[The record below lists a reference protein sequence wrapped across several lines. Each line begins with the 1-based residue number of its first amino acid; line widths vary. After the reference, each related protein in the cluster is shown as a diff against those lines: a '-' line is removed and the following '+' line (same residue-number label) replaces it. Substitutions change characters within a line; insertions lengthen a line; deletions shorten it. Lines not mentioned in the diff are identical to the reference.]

1 VRAPAQALAVLAL
14 LFPGLPVL
22 SSKARR
28 AFSSVVEPVGQSLAR
43 AGVTANT
50 LTVLGLAG
58 SAAAG
63 VLVGTGHLFWGGAV
77 SLLAGLPDMLDGAV
91 AKASGSAGPRG
102 AFFDSVVDRLSDAA
116 VLIGVVFW
124 AAADGPPRV
133 APLAAGVLAL
143 SLAVSYVKAR
153 AQSLGF
159 DCEVGIAERPERLI
173 VLGAALV
180 TGLVEPGLWLL
191 LAATAITVGQ
201 RVVHVWRQ
209 AGVAS

>member
-1 VRAPAQALAVLAL
+1 MFDGRWRASFQQGQKPIGANIRRTGSTADHLTAAAVVLAGAAAVAIGNGAL
-14 LFPGLPVL
+14 
-22 SSKARR
+22 
-28 AFSSVVEPVGQSLAR
+28 R
-43 AGVTANT
+43 AG
-50 LTVLGLAG
+50 LLLLVLCA
-58 SAAAG
+58 
-63 VLVGTGHLFWGGAV
+63 
-77 SLLAGLPDMLDGAV
+77 LPDLLDGAV

-124 AAADGPPRV
+124 AAANGPARV

-209 AGVAS
+209 AGVVP

>member
-1 VRAPAQALAVLAL
+1 
-14 LFPGLPVL
+14 
-22 SSKARR
+22 
-28 AFSSVVEPVGQSLAR
+28 
-43 AGVTANT
+43 
-50 LTVLGLAG
+50 
-58 SAAAG
+58 

-124 AAADGPPRV
+124 AAADGPARA